1 MKWLKNIFQKDKS
14 TEDSDGLK
22 LSDLNAWLDEKS
34 SHTLAEDKLKEIYHE
49 MDDVVKDLTKDVLSL
64 ESAEPDESTP
74 PRLLKAGL
82 AARGEVVKQ
91 VEALSKKLAPPK
103 QLDVESVSLHHWA
116 LVKGLGNTVQ
126 KFGRAQR
133 LMAALFPKESE
144 SINSDFNTLSRLLV
158 QLDEEIG
165 RNRKEREEIWFS
177 RELAANIPQEFAE
190 IEALRDRVKS
200 DERRL
205 SELQDFVINGETEV
219 KRHASSDEG
228 KRVEE
233 LKKTLSV
240 KREEIKG
247 IETEISDLVSPL
259 TKALSRTIKQ
269 EASDRI
275 SLEHRETL
283 DMLSRS
289 PLQALDRDISAPL
302 QEMRS
307 HMAVLGLKDRKKE
320 KILDHLDYLIDKKP
334 LEAFKARHVKL
345 KTELEDLE
353 KRIAES
359 TSGTISL
366 NKDINRSKKESEQLE
381 AELSL
386 NRQNL
391 AALEEKT
398 SNDEAELK
406 ERVGKIAGRPIEIDM
421 GMGSLLKGGRSE
433 SKRGENGGIEG

>member
-14 TEDSDGLK
+14 KDDSDRLK

-34 SHTLAEDKLKEIYHE
+34 RHTLAEDKLKEIYKE
-49 MDDVVKDLTKDVLSL
+49 MEDVAKDLAKDMLSL
-64 ESAEPDESTP
+64 ESAEPVESTP

-91 VEALSKKLAPPK
+91 IEALSKKLAPPK
-103 QLDVESVSLHHWA
+103 QLDVESVSEHHWA

-133 LMAALFPKESE
+133 YMAALFPKESE

-158 QLDEEIG
+158 QLEEEIG

-177 RELAANIPQEFAE
+177 RELAVKIPKEHAE
-190 IEALRDRVKS
+190 IDILRDRVKR
-200 DERRL
+200 DEQRL
-205 SELQDFVINGETEV
+205 SELQDFIKKGEAEV
-219 KRHASSDEG
+219 KRQASSDEG
-228 KRVEE
+228 QRVEE

-240 KREEIKG
+240 KREELKG
-247 IETEISDLVSPL
+247 IEAETLDLVSPL
-259 TKALSRTIKQ
+259 TKALSRAMKQ

-275 SLEHRETL
+275 SLDHRETL

-289 PLQALDRDISAPL
+289 PLQALDSDISAPL
-302 QEMRS
+302 REMRS

-334 LEAFKARHVKL
+334 LEDHKARHLKL
-345 KTELEDLE
+345 QEDIKGLE
-353 KRIAES
+353 KELSVS
-359 TSGTISL
+359 TRETVIL
-366 NKDINRSKKESEQLE
+366 NKDLVKGRKESEQLE
-381 AELSL
+381 AELFS
-386 NRQNL
+386 NRQTL
-391 AALEEKT
+391 ASLEEKT

-406 ERVGKIAGRPIEIDM
+406 ERAGMIAGKPVEIDIGLEM
-421 GMGSLLKGGRSE
+421 GPKG
-433 SKRGENGGIEG
+433 